1 MGKVQVIRTGIPRAR
16 LDLDAA
22 RAKVVELAGPA
33 HAGPIISLVG
43 QLIPGKGHAELLEV
57 LPELLRRLPS
67 TRILFIGGS
76 AGKRFDGY
84 VAGLRTRIEELGVGG
99 VVHLVGHRDD
109 ALTLIA
115 GSDIIVMPSL
125 ASQDGAETE
134 GFPLIAL
141 EALSVGTPLVAYE
154 VGGVLELAGDCALLV
169 KAGDRGQLLEA
180 IHRVAADGATRKS
193 LSTCGPRRVAEQF
206 TMDRM
211 IEALQSAYRLA
222 RRA

>member
-1 MGKVQVIRTGIPRAR
+1 MGKVQVIPTGIPRVS
-16 LDLDAA
+16 LDRDAA
-22 RAKVVELAGPA
+22 RARVVELAGPA
-33 HAGPIISLVG
+33 HASPIISLVG

-57 LPELLRRLPS
+57 LPQLLRLLPIA
-67 TRILFIGGS
+67 RILFIGGS

-84 VAGLRTRIEELGVGG
+84 VASLRTRIEELGVEEI
-99 VVHLVGHRDD
+99 VHFLGHRDD

-125 ASQDGAETE
+125 ASQAGAETE

-169 KAGDRGQLLEA
+169 KARDRGRLLEA

-193 LSTCGPRRVAEQF
+193 LAACGPRRVAERF
-206 TMDRM
+206 TMVRM
-211 IEALQSAYRLA
+211 VESLKSAYRLA